1 MMYITNKNVIFK
13 PEKYLVTL
21 FFKNDF
27 IKIIANDPLI
37 IVIKEV
43 FKINFM

>member
-1 MMYITNKNVIFK
+1 MMYLTSKNVILK

-27 IKIIANDPLI
+27 YQDYWK
-37 IVIKEV
+37 
-43 FKINFM
+43 